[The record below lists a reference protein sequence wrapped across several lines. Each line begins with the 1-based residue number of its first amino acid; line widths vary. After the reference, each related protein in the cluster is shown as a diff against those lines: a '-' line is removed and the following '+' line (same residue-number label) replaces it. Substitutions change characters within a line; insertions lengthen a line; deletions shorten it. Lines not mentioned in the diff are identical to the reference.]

1 MALFIRQDENRSEL
15 QKKLAREL
23 QEGAIE
29 RDKKREKELMDS
41 PDGIE
46 DSRYVEGFKKTT
58 SLGWVWLLI
67 VILFL
72 IIIVWLTVLN
82 ITR

>member
-23 QEGAIE
+23 QESAIK
-29 RDKKREKELMDS
+29 RDKKIEKELMDS
-41 PDGIE
+41 PDGVE

-58 SLGWVWLLI
+58 SLGWAWLLI